1 MGLPISQNML
11 ESPLPELP
19 GAFCF
24 ITELRIGALK
34 EVNLLGTGL
43 LDLKRQMIV

>member
-1 MGLPISQNML
+1 ML

-24 ITELRIGALK
+24 ITELRIWDLE
-34 EVNLLGTGL
+34 EVNLWASGPEKAN
-43 LDLKRQMIV
+43 DCFKRT